1 MSVKINKK
9 NLKEYGGAVPPNY
22 GPAGFFQQGGSM
34 IPAQPA
40 MMDEAAAVQ
49 QQQQAMAQQMD
60 QPVEVQDEGRQMVQQ
75 LLQAIQAAVEGGS
88 DIVEVIKVVIEQSG
102 DEEVVKA
109 ALMMG
114 GMEEQ
119 AVLEVIDKA
128 KQPPEP
134 STPQEVDAN
143 PQLLARNEELAKE
156 EEKMPE
162 QEGAS
167 PEQIMMGKSG
177 IEIKPENKGK
187 FTAWAKKRGM
197 TVKEAYRKVLANKSR
212 YPASVVKMANFARN
226 AAGWKKEEGGEY
238 INGVYIPDESEL
250 SENALKN
257 NLQRPASFY
266 MADQNY
272 SVEPFAPPSTV
283 NPLFD
288 FLNTAAT
295 VNQELF
301 STELDDFGNR
311 KGAFLD
317 IGKRG
322 EGISINNPFKK
333 GKKIQITKGNPDPD
347 GGPSKMDVFNM
358 TKGLYYDTE
367 IDTSNLTTEENLK
380 AYTDWA
386 RKQKQEWDES
396 LQGQLEKE
404 QEIIDQTEGTTQE
417 ERAQKEA
424 ASSMSFENWAQSE
437 GYDLENLADMTV
449 ETLRGLWSK
458 TIQKDCSDGK
468 CFEEGGELPMMQ
480 FGQQPGPGM
489 GGPEFNP
496 YTDDMEEYLRG
507 MAQTNYMD
515 FPSVPGSGAPV
526 EELPPIE
533 ITQEPDPTADELFQE
548 IEFEPEV
555 NVTNKVS
562 GFLERV
568 GDDPRFR
575 AFTSGS
581 KAAVDIAGF
590 ANRMFDRRKFAEA
603 QDQLEERSGA
613 DYKFAVRTADPFD
626 EGFYDINTG
635 QLQGEAER
643 TPGYYMSFAGSPY
656 SFDGV
661 ARDGMETGEAAYLAN
676 RDRVIKREM
685 AKAQSG
691 VETKPGLFTDDEQF
705 KNFRDFD
712 YSNMSDEQIMY
723 IQQFLDRERESN
735 APTNKQFYTDST
747 NINRP
752 VTDGVMGKQ
761 TFTFPPK
768 GQTGKEI
775 LLSGLP
781 TNFVD
786 TLPRKLFNVSG
797 DTAEELVDIYK
808 EAKGISSFGEG
819 FQFFKDFNRKD
830 IKRYME
836 DSGLSKRDV
845 REWVYDQD
853 WYKDRNPLTR
863 QGIRMAMSMKGLK
876 RGGQVV
882 DIDQD
887 MIAKLIAAGANI
899 EML

>member
-9 NLKEYGGAVPPNY
+9 SLKEYGGAVPPNY
-22 GPAGFFQQGGSM
+22 GPTGFFQQGGSM

-40 MMDEAAAVQ
+40 MMDEAAAIQ

-60 QPVEVQDEGRQMVQQ
+60 QPVEVKDEGRQMAEQ
-75 LLQAIQAAVEGGS
+75 LLQAIQAAVQEGS

-102 DEEVVKA
+102 NEEVVKA
-109 ALMMG
+109 ALMMS

-119 AVLEVIDKA
+119 AVLEIIDKA

-162 QEGAS
+162 QQGAS

-272 SVEPFAPPSTV
+272 SVAPYAPPSTV

-288 FLNTAAT
+288 FLNTTAT
-295 VNQELF
+295 INQELF
-301 STELDDFGNR
+301 SQELDDFGNR
-311 KGAFLD
+311 KGALLD

-333 GKKIQITKGNPDPD
+333 DAKIQITKGNPDPE

-367 IDTSNLTTEENLK
+367 IDTSNLTTDENIQ
-380 AYTDWA
+380 AYADWA
-386 RKQKQEWDES
+386 QKQKQEWDES
-396 LQGQLEKE
+396 LQGQLERE
-404 QEIIDQTEGTTQE
+404 QEIIDQTEGTTKE
-417 ERAQKEA
+417 EREEREA
-424 ASSMSFENWAQSE
+424 AGSMSFEEWAQSE
-437 GYDLENLADMTV
+437 GYDLSNLADMTI
-449 ETLRGLWSK
+449 ETLKGLWSK
-458 TIQKDCSDGK
+458 TIKK
-468 CFEEGGELPMMQ
+468 EEGGELPIMQ
-480 FGQQPGPGM
+480 FAGQPGPGM
-489 GGPEFNP
+489 GGPQFNP
-496 YTDDMEEYLRG
+496 YTDDMEEYLMS

-526 EELPPIE
+526 NEQPPIE
-533 ITQEPDPTADELFQE
+533 ITQEQQPTADELFQE

-555 NVTNKVS
+555 KVTNPVT
-562 GFLERV
+562 GFFERIS
-568 GDDPRFR
+568 DDPRFR
-575 AFTSGS
+575 AGTSIAKS
-581 KAAVDIAGF
+581 LVDGAGF
-590 ANRMFDRRKFAEA
+590 LNRMFDSRNFAEA

-613 DYKFAVRTADPFD
+613 DYKYAVRTADPFD

-643 TPGYYMSFAGSPY
+643 TPGLYMSFAGSPY

-661 ARDGMETGEAAYLAN
+661 AKEGMETGEEAYLAN
-676 RDRVIKREM
+676 RDRVIKAAIAEQE
-685 AKAQSG
+685 KAQ
-691 VETKPGLFTDDEQF
+691 
-705 KNFRDFD
+705 R
-712 YSNMSDEQIMY
+712 
-723 IQQFLDRERESN
+723 
-735 APTNKQFYTDST
+735 
-747 NINRP
+747 
-752 VTDGVMGKQ
+752 
-761 TFTFPPK
+761 
-768 GQTGKEI
+768 GKEI
-775 LLSGLP
+775 LLNTMPSFIFKDALP
-781 TNFVD
+781 K
-786 TLPRKLFNVSG
+786 KLFNVSE
-797 DTAEELVDIYK
+797 DSAEEIVDLYERAMNLSK
-808 EAKGISSFGEG
+808 SDSPYMDGIDLFRDVSK
-819 FQFFKDFNRKD
+819 KDF
-830 IKRYME
+830 KRYMKE
-836 DSGLSKRDV
+836 SGITKQEVRDY
-845 REWVYDQD
+845 VYNQD
-853 WYKDRNPLTR
+853 WYKDAPWYMKK
-863 QGIRMAMSMKGLK
+863 GIKSAMKLKGLK
-876 RGGQVV
+876 RGGDVV
-882 DIDQD
+882 DVDQD